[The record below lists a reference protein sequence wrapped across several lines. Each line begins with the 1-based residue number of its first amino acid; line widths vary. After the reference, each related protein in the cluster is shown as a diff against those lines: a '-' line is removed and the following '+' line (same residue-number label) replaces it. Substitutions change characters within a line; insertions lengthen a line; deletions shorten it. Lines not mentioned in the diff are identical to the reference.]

1 VRQLGLRP
9 LGLLLAVG
17 AAACAVPTRVDVRGP
32 DFQGVTATRLRG
44 NVLPTPPTGIGAI
57 ELNAERLERPEEP
70 FEYALLVEVRAEGLR
85 VQNGE
90 SLEVV
95 LGRDTVRLTRDST
108 TTFWAR
114 VDPTVREQARYPAPD
129 SLLMRLA
136 SAPDVVVAVRGA
148 GWWERRR
155 LSEENR
161 AVLSRWAQVYVRPD
175 SVAPPLPEAGVSDS
189 AQGGRPPQ

>member
-1 VRQLGLRP
+1 MRRLGP
-9 LGLLLAVG
+9 LVVAGLV
-17 AAACAVPTRVDVRGP
+17 ACAVPTRVDVRGP

-95 LGRDTVRLTRDST
+95 VGRDTVRLTRDST
-108 TTFWAR
+108 ATFWAR

-136 SAPDVVVAVRGA
+136 SASDVLIAVRGA

-155 LSEENR
+155 LSDANR

-175 SVAPPLPEAGVSDS
+175 SVAPPLPQPGVPDS
-189 AQGGRPPQ
+189 AQGGEPPR